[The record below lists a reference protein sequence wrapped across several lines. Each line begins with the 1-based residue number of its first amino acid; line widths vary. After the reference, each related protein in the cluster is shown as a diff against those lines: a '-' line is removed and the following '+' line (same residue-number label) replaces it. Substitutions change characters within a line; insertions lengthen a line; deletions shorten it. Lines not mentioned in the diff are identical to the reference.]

1 MPECERKRIPKFNL
15 AKFEELV
22 DERLAKNSKYVP
34 DVRGHV
40 QKFVQH
46 DAHIMM

>member
-1 MPECERKRIPKFNL
+1 MPEYERKRIPKFNL

-22 DERLAKNSKYVP
+22 DERLAKKSYVS

-46 DAHIMM
+46 DAHIMI